1 MENSHFLSEFVS
13 HHRHCELHIPKM
25 LHFLRRGPDEGEN
38 LRFHFLFQYFFMQII
53 FSPPPPL
60 SPWDKGSKST
70 PAKVHPLSSQNQM
83 ELKTTLPLPTHPST
97 FFFPQVFFPYWLFSP
112 RSQLVS
118 FVNGRNQLLLRWG
131 SCVQNSQQFYNF
143 SFPRER
149 WRWSD
154 TIGNLINRKKTYFRF
169 IFTQKGLFQ
178 IYKYTGSNK
187 DLNILYYIF
196 KFTF

>member
-1 MENSHFLSEFVS
+1 MRGRTFASTSFFNIFLCRLF
-13 HHRHCELHIPKM
+13 
-25 LHFLRRGPDEGEN
+25 
-38 LRFHFLFQYFFMQII
+38 FH
-53 FSPPPPL
+53 PPPL

-97 FFFPQVFFPYWLFSP
+97 FFSLGFFFPYWLFSP

-154 TIGNLINRKKTYFRF
+154 TIGNLINRKKTPFRF
-169 IFTQKGLFQ
+169 IFTHNGLSQ
-178 IYKYTGSNK
+178 IYKYTGSN
-187 DLNILYYIF
+187 
-196 KFTF
+196 